1 MPAAAD
7 RAPIKFS
14 YLQIFMQRCIVLLL
28 LCGMCSSGLVA
39 QQSDPF
45 THNDSLNSNVLSKQT
60 TRLQELAFNHQSDSI
75 KNSVL
80 QQLQLL
86 NLQDSGRTRFLIG
99 TLQALRF
106 ADSMRINRVPHQID
120 SLKHLVTGIPVTPF
134 GKTLFSIYSPLGS
147 FSPLDRV
154 RATEDKL
161 THIAREYT
169 FHSAS
174 LKIHSTVNIV
184 EVQYA
189 HLSILEID
197 STDAL
202 WMNTSKERLARTYAI
217 RIAAA
222 VAGYQQANSLRV
234 YLQESG
240 LALLVIILVAVFIY
254 FIRKFSGRLD
264 NRIRAQHGKKIK
276 GYKIRNYELFNA
288 DRQIDA
294 LLFVN
299 NLVKWALIILLVYL
313 TLPVLFGIFP
323 WTKGIA
329 TTLLGYFLNPAKKI
343 LWAFWNYLPDFFT
356 VVLICVVFRYILKG
370 IYSLKKEIERGKLTI
385 PGFFP
390 DWAAPTY
397 QIIRVIVIAFMF
409 ILVFPYLPGSNS
421 LAFKGVSVFLGVLF
435 TFGSAGPLGN
445 LISGLVLTYMRSFR
459 VGDRVKIN
467 DVTGDII
474 EETLLVIR
482 IRTIKNEIISI
493 PNSSVLS
500 SHTVNYSSAS
510 NQHGLVINTTVT
522 MGYETPWRSVHELL
536 IEAALATEYIQAEPR
551 PFVLQTSL
559 NDHAV
564 SYQING
570 YTKEANKQDVI
581 YSNLYQ
587 NIQDLFSKAGLKLL
601 SPQYITL
608 VEKEMQGKE

>member
-1 MPAAAD
+1 
-7 RAPIKFS
+7 
-14 YLQIFMQRCIVLLL
+14 MQRSIFLLL
-28 LCGMCSSGLVA
+28 VCFMYSISLVA
-39 QQSDPF
+39 QRTIGF
-45 THNDSLNSNVLSKQT
+45 THVDSLRSSILSRQT
-60 TRLQELAFNHQSDSI
+60 GKLQEIAFDHQSDSI
-75 KNSVL
+75 KKSVL
-80 QQLQLL
+80 QQLQTL

-106 ADSMRINRVPHQID
+106 ADSLRNNHLPHQID
-120 SLKHLVTGIPVTPF
+120 SLKHLVTGISVDPF
-134 GKTLFSIYSPLGS
+134 DKTLFYIYSPLGA

-154 RATEDKL
+154 RAVEDKL
-161 THIAREYT
+161 THLAHEYA
-169 FHSAS
+169 FHSDS
-174 LKIHSTVNIV
+174 LTIHSTISTA
-184 EVQYA
+184 EIQYA
-189 HLSILEID
+189 HQSILEID

-202 WMNTSKERLARTYAI
+202 WMNTSKEQLAHTYASQ
-217 RIAAA
+217 IAIA
-222 VAGYQQANSLRV
+222 VAVYQQANSLQSF
-234 YLQESG
+234 LQEAG
-240 LALLVIILVAVFIY
+240 LALLVIVLVITFIY
-254 FIRKFSGRLD
+254 VIKKLSGKLGHK
-264 NRIRAQHGKKIK
+264 IRAQHGKKIK
-276 GYKIRNYELFNA
+276 GIRIRNYEVFNA
-288 DRQIDA
+288 GRQIDA

-299 NLVKWALIILLVYL
+299 NLVKWALIIVLVYL

-343 LWAFWNYLPDFFT
+343 LWSFWNYLPNFFT
-356 VVLICVVFRYILKG
+356 VILIGVVFRYLLKG
-370 IYSLKKEIERGKLTI
+370 IHYLKNEIEKGRLAI

-397 QIIRVIVIAFMF
+397 QIIRVIVVAFMF

-510 NQHGLVINTTVT
+510 TQDGLVINTTVT
-522 MGYETPWRSVHELL
+522 MGYDTPWRSVHELL
-536 IEAALATEYIQAEPR
+536 IEAALATEYIQADPR

-559 NDHAV
+559 DDYAV

-570 YTKEANKQDVI
+570 YTREANKQDVI

-587 NIQDLFSKAGLKLL
+587 NIQDLFNKAGLELL

-608 VEKEMQGKE
+608 KEKEIRGRE